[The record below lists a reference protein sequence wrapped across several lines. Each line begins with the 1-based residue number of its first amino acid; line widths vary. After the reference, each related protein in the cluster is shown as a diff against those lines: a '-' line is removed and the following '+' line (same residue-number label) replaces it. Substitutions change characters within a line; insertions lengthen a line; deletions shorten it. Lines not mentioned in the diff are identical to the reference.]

1 MRERM
6 VRWKILRNSLVGRFS
21 HPCVSFVHPRLFAPE
36 EEKEEVG
43 SKVTDALGENF
54 ERHDKI
60 AKIHQGVVNGGFQLL
75 TSHATCSLT
84 IKVTHCQYYY
94 FLRWWRRGGG

>member
-6 VRWKILRNSLVGRFS
+6 VRWKILRNSLVGGFF

-75 TSHATCSLT
+75 TSHTTCYLT
-84 IKVTHCQYYY
+84 
-94 FLRWWRRGGG
+94 